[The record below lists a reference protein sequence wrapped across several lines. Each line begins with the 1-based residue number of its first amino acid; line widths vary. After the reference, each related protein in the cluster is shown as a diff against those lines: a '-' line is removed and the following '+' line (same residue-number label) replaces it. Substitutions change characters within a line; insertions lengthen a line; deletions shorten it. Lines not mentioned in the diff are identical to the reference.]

1 MSLGNILNNKQ
12 TFRKCFILKFM
23 EMEEITMEFHGQKE
37 ADGFLEENGTERY
50 DEICIHVLLFTV
62 YNTPYFKATV

>member
-1 MSLGNILNNKQ
+1 
-12 TFRKCFILKFM
+12 M

-37 ADGFLEENGTERY
+37 ADGFLEANETERY

>member
-1 MSLGNILNNKQ
+1 
-12 TFRKCFILKFM
+12 M

-62 YNTPYFKATV
+62 YNTPYVEATVFDVQISQHAHV

>member
-1 MSLGNILNNKQ
+1 MD
-12 TFRKCFILKFM
+12 
-23 EMEEITMEFHGQKE
+23 MEEITMEFHGQKE

>member
-1 MSLGNILNNKQ
+1 MSYSV
-12 TFRKCFILKFM
+12 RFILKFM

-62 YNTPYFKATV
+62 YDRSTSYFKATV